1 MRRREKWAEPY
12 PAECVMDP
20 GGGCADNAK

>member
-12 PAECVMDP
+12 PAECVLDP
-20 GGGCADNAK
+20 GGGCAD

>member
-12 PAECVMDP
+12 PAECVLDP
-20 GGGCADNAK
+20 GGGCA

>member
-12 PAECVMDP
+12 PAECVLDP
-20 GGGCADNAK
+20 GGG

>member
-20 GGGCADNAK
+20 GGG

>member
-12 PAECVMDP
+12 PAECVLDP
-20 GGGCADNAK
+20 GGGCADNA